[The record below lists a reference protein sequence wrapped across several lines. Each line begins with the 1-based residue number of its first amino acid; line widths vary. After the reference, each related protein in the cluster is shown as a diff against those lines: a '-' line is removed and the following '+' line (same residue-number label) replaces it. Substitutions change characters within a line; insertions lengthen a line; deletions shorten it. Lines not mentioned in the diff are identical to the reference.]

1 MGQIRQ
7 GISENAQTHTGSQ
20 QQLGS
25 KHGRLELPS
34 PIHLILHP
42 ANLFAYILRSK
53 CMYSDSTVQ
62 TLLRSSHCLLK
73 IAAHW
78 CSVVLVIKTLPPE
91 QVSSM
96 QSFQNT
102 KKQKQTLTCKWCL
115 VTVVLYSDFSMAR
128 YYIAIGKRI
137 IYIGNSL
144 VPINISDDTCRSKNW
159 IPLQLIFKIT
169 YSLPLKRGVLTLLF
183 NHAGCQLIL
192 PHNTL

>member
-7 GISENAQTHTGSQ
+7 GISENCSDPHRKSAAARKQTWEAGVTIPNSLDSPPCQLVCLHSKIQMYVQWFHCTNTSQ
-20 QQLGS
+20 VFTL
-25 KHGRLELPS
+25 S
-34 PIHLILHP
+34 PKNRCTLMLCGTCYLK
-42 ANLFAYILRSK
+42 LFLQNR
-53 CMYSDSTVQ
+53 
-62 TLLRSSHCLLK
+62 CLLCRAFK
-73 IAAHW
+73 I
-78 CSVVLVIKTLPPE
+78 L
-91 QVSSM
+91 
-96 QSFQNT
+96 
-102 KKQKQTLTCKWCL
+102 KKKQTLTCKWCL
-115 VTVVLYSDFSMAR
+115 VTAVLYSDFSMAR